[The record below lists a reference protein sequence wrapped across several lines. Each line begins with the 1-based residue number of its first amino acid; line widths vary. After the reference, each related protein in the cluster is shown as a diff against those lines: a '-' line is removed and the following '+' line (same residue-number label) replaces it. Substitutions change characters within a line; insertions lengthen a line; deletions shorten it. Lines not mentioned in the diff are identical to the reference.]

1 MSIQNLKE
9 NLPEWFERY
18 EESQFEVY
26 SKKYEDIME
35 MTRKDGILEV
45 RMHTGDGPLQYV
57 WKVHEAWGQAWR
69 DIGGDHENQ
78 VIIVTGTGD
87 KWLVGDPAAWNVPLI
102 KWPADAKLK
111 MRMESQKLMEN
122 FIFGI
127 DVPVI
132 AAVNGPGVH
141 VEFGALCDITLV
153 TEDVDFWDP
162 HYLAG
167 VVPGDGMGLVLQRTI
182 GIKRASYYAMT
193 GKKIDGKTAVD
204 LGLANECLPREKLL
218 ERAWELA
225 RFIMDRPRATR
236 YLSHSIL
243 MRPWKK
249 ALVEDQ
255 VMHGTSITLGLCMD
269 DVGPLDR
276 LKELKKQGRLG

>member
-1 MSIQNLKE
+1 MVKE
-9 NLPEWFERY
+9 NLPEWFQRF

-26 SKKYEDIME
+26 SKKYADIMK
-35 MTRKDGILEV
+35 MTRKNGIIEV
-45 RMHTGDGPLQYV
+45 KMHTDGGPLKYV
-57 WKVHEAWGQAWR
+57 WSVHEAWGQAWR
-69 DIGGDHENQ
+69 EIGADHENQ
-78 VIIVTGTGD
+78 VIIITGSGD
-87 KWLVGDPAAWNVPLI
+87 KWLEGDPDAWKVPLI
-102 KWPADAKLK
+102 KWSADGKLK

-122 FIFGI
+122 FVFGI

-141 VEFGALCDITLV
+141 VEFSALADITLV

-162 HYLAG
+162 HFLAG

-182 GIKRASYYAMT
+182 GIKRAAYYAMT
-193 GKKIDGKTAVD
+193 GKRLDGKTAVE
-204 LGLANECLPREKLL
+204 LGLANEVVPREKIL

-225 RFIMDRPRATR
+225 EFIMDRPRAAR
-236 YLSHSIL
+236 YLTHGVL
-243 MRPWKK
+243 MRPWKQ

-269 DVGPLDR
+269 EVGALER
-276 LKELKKQGRLG
+276 LKELKKQGRI